1 MKAITITLLI
11 SQSQAF
17 TTPQHRQRTPTHH
30 HSTITEESYPSF
42 LSSAFVCANSESCSI
57 DMAEEYLREIV
68 RIESACVAGTMN
80 GDACGKDVARV
91 SEVVAGLREKVEMGK
106 RGVK

>member
-1 MKAITITLLI
+1 
-11 SQSQAF
+11 
-17 TTPQHRQRTPTHH
+17 
-30 HSTITEESYPSF
+30 
-42 LSSAFVCANSESCSI
+42 
-57 DMAEEYLREIV
+57 
-68 RIESACVAGTMN
+68 MN